1 MSGKAIVPP
10 PSHIAFNQSSN
21 PTLSIAGMT
30 AGIGNFPNAPT
41 LAGLI

>member
-10 PSHIAFNQSSN
+10 PSLVALNQRSN
-21 PTLSIAGMT
+21 PALSVAGMT
-30 AGIGNFPNAPT
+30 AGIGNFPNVPT